1 MTIIQNAGAGRGS
14 FGFYNDTVNQSLRF
28 EDGDNAY
35 LNKTLSA
42 SNGTIFT
49 FSCWVKLG
57 NLGINRCL
65 LQGYEDSN
73 NFTQIL
79 LYSDNVVGVYSAT
92 SGAARLYAKTTAL
105 QRDTGAWYNIVV
117 KFNGTS
123 GSEEFKIYVNGVNQ
137 ALTTT
142 TALAAH
148 QSLIGNSNAHY
159 IGNNFNQSLDMDGYM
174 AEVNFIDGT
183 ALDADSFGE
192 TKDGIWIPKNTSS
205 LTFGTNGFRLQFDQT
220 GTGTASTSTIGA
232 DISGNNNHFTSNN
245 LVSTDSNMPDCPENN
260 FATLNLLYSSISA
273 SYPTPVLSEGNLAA
287 STNSGSN
294 WKTVPTTMYMST
306 GKWYS
311 EVLVTYTDAVDS
323 FIGFASS
330 EFNGQAYAPTE
341 TAFGYQFHP
350 ALGIRHNS
358 SQLSAQTFTQDDIIG
373 LALNMDD
380 NEIKFYKN
388 GSLLYT
394 ATSVAAGSWSVALT
408 LLYTK
413 TLYAN
418 FGQDSSFAGNETAQG
433 NTDGNGIG
441 DFYYAPPSGFL
452 ALCSSNLPELTIGPD
467 QTTQADDN
475 FNTVLWTGNGSD
487 GRSITGVGFDP
498 DFVWI
503 RSRNLATSH
512 LLNDTIRGA
521 NKTLFSEGTNAE
533 TADNG
538 GGYLSAFVTD
548 GFSVTSGGSG
558 DDAVN
563 DSSDTYVAWN
573 WLAGTAF
580 SNSAG
585 ANGATIASSGQVN
598 TTAGF
603 SIVSWVLGSTDNGT
617 IGHSLGVAPDVII
630 VKNRDAVAQWLVYHS
645 GNTAS
650 PETDYLALEATQA
663 TIDDVRAWNDT
674 APTSSVFT
682 IGDVSWWGGSTDNMI
697 AYCFHNVE
705 GYSKFGTY
713 EGNGNNDGTFV
724 YTGFRP
730 AFLLVKSVDS
740 TSDWLLVDDK
750 RIGYN
755 PENEYIEV
763 NNANAEGTVNMFDLV
778 SNGFK
783 NRDRTAD
790 PNVAETY
797 LYIAFASQ
805 PFKFANA
812 R

>member
-65 LQGYEDSN
+65 LQGYDDAN

-123 GSEEFKIYVNGVNQ
+123 SSEEFKIYVNGVNQ

>member
-123 GSEEFKIYVNGVNQ
+123 SSEEFKIYVNGVNQ

-142 TALAAH
+142 NALAAH

>member
-123 GSEEFKIYVNGVNQ
+123 SSEEFKIYVNGVNQ

>member
-123 GSEEFKIYVNGVNQ
+123 SSEEFKIYVNGVNQ

-142 TALAAH
+142 NALAAH

-183 ALDADSFGE
+183 ALDAASFGE
-192 TKDGIWIPKNTSS
+192 TKDGIWIPKDTSS

>member
-1 MTIIQNAGAGRGS
+1 MSIVQNAGAGRGS

-123 GSEEFKIYVNGVNQ
+123 SSEEFKIYVNGVNQ

>member
-14 FGFYNDTVNQSLRF
+14 FGFYNNVVTQSLRF

-123 GSEEFKIYVNGVNQ
+123 SSEEFKIYVNGVNQ

-142 TALAAH
+142 NALAAH

>member
-123 GSEEFKIYVNGVNQ
+123 SSEEFKIYVNGVNQ

-142 TALAAH
+142 NALAAH

-192 TKDGIWIPKNTSS
+192 TKDGIWIPKDTSS

>member
-123 GSEEFKIYVNGVNQ
+123 SSEEFKIYVNGVNQ

-142 TALAAH
+142 NALAAH

-805 PFKFANA
+805 PFKYANA

>member
-123 GSEEFKIYVNGVNQ
+123 SSEEFKIYVNGVNQ

-192 TKDGIWIPKNTSS
+192 TKDGIWIPKDTSG

-763 NNANAEGTVNMFDLV
+763 NNANAEGTVNMYDLV

-797 LYIAFASQ
+797 LYIAFADQ

>member
-123 GSEEFKIYVNGVNQ
+123 SSEEFKIYVNGVNQ

-192 TKDGIWIPKNTSS
+192 TKDGIWIPKDTSS

-797 LYIAFASQ
+797 LYIAFADQ

>member
-123 GSEEFKIYVNGVNQ
+123 SSEEFKIYVNGVNQ

-142 TALAAH
+142 NALAAH

-763 NNANAEGTVNMFDLV
+763 NNANAEGTVNMYDLV